1 MQLAILKYHIY
12 IEFQTALNLA
22 KNRVPQPQ
30 LSSFTRTDHPINKIT
45 EDRIIKVHE
54 NLDYTKLYEELHKFK
69 ERHYSARIIKLVIQV
84 ILLKIRQTINYFYN
98 IQFIYFKNKLKI
110 YNMIHLL

>member
-1 MQLAILKYHIY
+1 MYY
-12 IEFQTALNLA
+12 VEFQKALNLA
-22 KNRVPQPQ
+22 KVRVHQPQ
-30 LSSFTRTDHPINKIT
+30 LSSFTRTDHPINIT
-45 EDRIIKVHE
+45 KDHIIKEQE
-54 NLDYTKLYEELHKFK
+54 NLDYTKLYEELYKFK
-69 ERHYSARIIKLVIQV
+69 ERHYNARSIKLVIQV